1 MSNYRIHFTWMVI
14 KHNFHRF
21 LNDWLNVREKE

>member
-1 MSNYRIHFTWMVI
+1 M

-21 LNDWLNVREKE
+21 LFFI